1 MRVGTNTNLSIN
13 EDCSAQA
20 IPGTIRTSSMSRLA
34 LNRTRVTREYQ
45 TCESKLDSSQN
56 SDCHSTTKPKPT
68 KQLSKFFLKSRSP
81 TFKASSNPD
90 TQNPQQ
96 SDFNPQDTSFESK
109 AYFGLLK
116 RNMGV
121 FSRLKQIPSVPS
133 ISFGRP
139 VQRADSATKK
149 YTLPKFSASTIKIR
163 KVKSDQNPERSFHLS
178 QTGNRKVV
186 DKLLSNLEI
195 TLVTPDFA
203 GVPQEGSDSLCSGKF
218 ADLCELNA
226 QFDAEV
232 KASGVS
238 LTSEK
243 SPEWGSIQ
251 RKESFKRAN
260 CCPESLKRFGIA
272 ASKFKHMTNFEH
284 LIADTIKENA
294 LKKET
299 PVVKKNFQPINKCM
313 IYLSDK

>member
-1 MRVGTNTNLSIN
+1 MREGTNTNLSIN

-45 TCESKLDSSQN
+45 TCESKLDSSQH
-56 SDCHSTTKPKPT
+56 SDSHSTPKPEPT

-121 FSRLKQIPSVPS
+121 FSRLKQIPSVRS

-149 YTLPKFSASTIKIR
+149 YTLPKFSTSTIKIR
-163 KVKSDQNPERSFHLS
+163 KVRSDENPERNFQLS

-203 GVPQEGSDSLCSGKF
+203 GVPQEGSDSQCSGRF
-218 ADLCELNA
+218 ADLCELSA
-226 QFDAEV
+226 LHESEV
-232 KASGVS
+232 KASAVVKREKG
-238 LTSEK
+238 SEG
-243 SPEWGSIQ
+243 GSIQ

-260 CCPESLKRFGIA
+260 CSPESLKRFGIP

-299 PVVKKNFQPINKCM
+299 PVVKKNFQSINKCM

>member
-20 IPGTIRTSSMSRLA
+20 IPETIRTSSMSRLTMD
-34 LNRTRVTREYQ
+34 RTRITREFQ
-45 TCESKLDSSQN
+45 TGESKVDSSQN
-56 SDCHSTTKPKPT
+56 SDSHSTPKTVPT

-90 TQNPQQ
+90 TQKPQQ
-96 SDFNPQDTSFESK
+96 FDICSQDISFESK

-121 FSRLKQIPSVPS
+121 FSKLKQIPSAPS
-133 ISFGRP
+133 ISFGKP
-139 VQRADSATKK
+139 VQRAKSATKK
-149 YTLPKFSASTIKIR
+149 YTLPKFSTSMIKIR
-163 KVKSDQNPERSFHLS
+163 KAKSDENPERGFHLS

-186 DKLLSNLEI
+186 DNLLSDLEV
-195 TLVTPDFA
+195 TLITPDFA
-203 GVPQEGSDSLCSGKF
+203 GVPQRESNSLCSGKF

-226 QFDAEV
+226 QLNSEVRASADSLEREKGAE
-232 KASGVS
+232 G
-238 LTSEK
+238 
-243 SPEWGSIQ
+243 GSIV

-260 CCPESLKRFGIA
+260 CSPGSLKRFSIP

-299 PVVKKNFQPINKCM
+299 PVVKKNFQPINRSM